1 MKIKIKRKLREMS
14 SVGGGAIQGYAG
26 SPLGTKEEN
35 EKFKGR
41 HAGPGSIQF
50 NYGEGNK
57 QFVTYRSIFPEVGDM
72 FIFPASLVHWV
83 IPFKSD
89 CVRISVSGNID
100 KQTEGLI

>member
-1 MKIKIKRKLREMS
+1 MKSLKADM
-14 SVGGGAIQGYAG
+14 QGQDLF
-26 SPLGTKEEN
+26 SLIM
-35 EKFKGR
+35 EK
-41 HAGPGSIQF
+41 
-50 NYGEGNK
+50 GNK
-57 QFVTYRSIFPEVGDM
+57 QFVTYRSIFPKVGDM